1 MGLEARK
8 PTAETSRRILLY
20 GEPGSGKTTTFGN
33 FEGSKLLIDWD
44 GSSSVL
50 ANNETIDVID
60 QVAVKDNPCQ
70 MVKQTM
76 MKEKRAE
83 QTPAECI
90 LTITDF
96 IRNNDYDWVCFDNV
110 SAFQR
115 DSEMYWMDKFTNKM
129 QLYGQVNNDVMTL
142 EMMLNR
148 VCTNVCYIAWA
159 DKNRVNLESGQVV
172 DKWGPK
178 IREKVAPDFM
188 GLVNQVGYVTLSKG
202 GERAV
207 YLEGNERFEA
217 KNQLDDRKGAKLS
230 EFV

>member
-1 MGLEARK
+1 MVLNVRK
-8 PTAETSRRILLY
+8 ATAETSRRILLY
-20 GEPGSGKTTTFGN
+20 GEPGSGKTTTFGR
-33 FEGSKLLIDWD
+33 FEGKKLLVDWD

-50 ANNETIDVID
+50 AGNETVDVID
-60 QVAVKDNPCQ
+60 QTAVKDNPCQ
-70 MVKQTM
+70 TVKQTM

-96 IRNNDYDWVCFDNV
+96 IRSNDYDWVCFDNV

-148 VCTNVCYIAWA
+148 VCRNVCYIAWA
-159 DKNRVNLESGQVV
+159 KKNRVNKSNGQVV
-172 DKWGPK
+172 DKWMPK
-178 IREKVAPDFM
+178 IRENISADFM
-188 GLVNQVGYVTLSKG
+188 GLVNQVGFVTLSKT
-202 GERAV
+202 GERVV
-207 YLEGNERFEA
+207 YLERSDSFEA
-217 KNQLDDRKGAKLS
+217 KNQLDNRKGAKLD